1 MSMCASAGAARGK
14 RVTVRD
20 PLNPRLRAV
29 PVKDALTN
37 YQTTNAPH
45 KGAQAR
51 FNGLTRQPSLRL
63 DFSHPHRRGRQET
76 RGCRKRRLP
85 TSFIRSRFKRRAED
99 CLKIVRLRMCDLEV
113 CRVRVGGYNRR
124 LKRGLF
130 ITFEGIDGSGKTT
143 QLRRLGSFLA
153 AKGLAVTVAQEPGG
167 TRVGREIRRL
177 LLDAANEDLRPVPE
191 LLLYFASRAQNIE
204 EVIEPAL
211 REGRIVVADRFTDAT
226 VAYQGYGRELGI
238 EAVRKTESVACQGVQ
253 PDLTLLL
260 DIDIETGVGRA
271 LDRNAD
277 QTADESRMEQ
287 ESRAFYERVAEGYA
301 ALLAAEPE
309 RIKKIDGRGS
319 IDEVTGA
326 IEAEVERF
334 LTKRSKKDPA

>member
-1 MSMCASAGAARGK
+1 
-14 RVTVRD
+14 
-20 PLNPRLRAV
+20 
-29 PVKDALTN
+29 
-37 YQTTNAPH
+37 
-45 KGAQAR
+45 
-51 FNGLTRQPSLRL
+51 
-63 DFSHPHRRGRQET
+63 
-76 RGCRKRRLP
+76 
-85 TSFIRSRFKRRAED
+85 
-99 CLKIVRLRMCDLEV
+99 
-113 CRVRVGGYNRR
+113 
-124 LKRGLF
+124 LKRGLL
-130 ITFEGIDGSGKTT
+130 ITLEGVDGSGKTT
-143 QLRRLGSFLA
+143 QLRRLESFLA
-153 AKGLAVTVAQEPGG
+153 AKGFAVTVAQEPGG

-177 LLDAANEDLRPVPE
+177 LLDAANEDLRSVPE
-191 LLLYFASRAQNIE
+191 LLLYFASRVQNIE

-238 EAVRKTESVACQGVQ
+238 EAVRKVESVACQGVQ

-277 QTADESRMEQ
+277 QTDDESRMEQ
-287 ESRAFYERVAEGYA
+287 ESRAFYERVAQGYA

-326 IEAEVERF
+326 IEAEVESF
-334 LTKRSKKDPA
+334 LAKLSKEDPA